1 MLSSRHAPAA
11 LSLVDSLLLVFGVQ
25 MSSMSDAEIIDV
37 ANKLEEQANSV
48 HPLPGFW
55 DGMGNPVY
63 KEEDQVMSKP
73 ATEDQSNSPPAA
85 DAEQQRRQGSQSQE
99 LSGAAFTN
107 AAAQLSRAIGKNVA
121 ETEKMIQAKS
131 VQLREQAQALRQMGP

>member
-1 MLSSRHAPAA
+1 
-11 LSLVDSLLLVFGVQ
+11 
-25 MSSMSDAEIIDV
+25 
-37 ANKLEEQANSV
+37 
-48 HPLPGFW
+48 
-55 DGMGNPVY
+55 MGNPVY
-63 KEEDQVMSKP
+63 NEKDQVMSNP
-73 ATEDQSNSPPAA
+73 ATEDRPNSPQATEE
-85 DAEQQRRQGSQSQE
+85 EQQRMQGSQSQE